1 MIAMKHLDGVLKMLG
16 SNAPRLDKDL
26 KTKAVELR
34 RLLEHWWESAE
45 GKGAWKGYREK
56 HGQYATPTQVQFEPG
71 ESGDLKI
78 GTDPL
83 SVVDLVADV
92 RRVESELIAIEAQT

>member
-1 MIAMKHLDGVLKMLG
+1 LTAT
-16 SNAPRLDKDL
+16 A
-26 KTKAVELR
+26 AELR

-56 HGQYATPTQVQFEPG
+56 HGQFATPTQVQFDAD
-71 ESGDLKI
+71 SGDLRI
-78 GTDPL
+78 GTDSL

-92 RRVESELIAIEAQT
+92 LRVESELIAIEART